1 MDEESTLRGD
11 FLNTH
16 VSTALQ
22 ASARYSSI
30 GARPTSQSMS
40 GKMNLRDSAVLK
52 DSRQLNNFGGDYSMM
67 ERPTHLSIVADSV
80 RTTISPM
87 ARRPPT

>member
-1 MDEESTLRGD
+1 
-11 FLNTH
+11 
-16 VSTALQ
+16 
-22 ASARYSSI
+22 
-30 GARPTSQSMS
+30 MS